1 MTVAKRYD
9 VIVVGAG
16 PAGLLAAKAAGE
28 NGLEVALL
36 ERKTDITQLTRAC
49 GQTLVSMN
57 EYLFGDL
64 CVYNARDKRI
74 CFPVNG
80 FSFKYGGPYKNIYS
94 CHFYTPTGYI
104 IELGDLKEQR
114 GKLDHGAVGVAFD
127 KEILLRCLL
136 EEVKACS
143 VDVFPG
149 INAERVTRTA
159 EGVIVEG
166 SGRDFE
172 GTYLIAADGVN
183 SRIARSMGFNK
194 DRYYYCNFY
203 SLSYRMSGIELP
215 EPDIIIY
222 THVFL
227 KGGGAMFFLIPR
239 PTDGEYSIM
248 GATVDPGVN
257 LEVACDYFMKKE
269 FCAPWFKKAKKLNVS
284 SAVCNCYS
292 PIIEPFKD
300 HVVVA
305 GDAGSTQELE
315 NTGAMMSG
323 WKAGQAIST
332 AVRER
337 NLGLE
342 IKGLSEY
349 VNWWKDSYINSY
361 NHETYMKTWALTHIL
376 TTEEEISYVFGLI
389 KETLRPCWNPY
400 TSPLAQGLKKVM
412 PTIQQERP
420 EVLQKLGTMSL
431 PLSQIF
437 AEVTKVSKPVS

>member
-1 MTVAKRYD
+1 MAKRYD

-16 PAGLLAAKAAGE
+16 PAGFLAAKAAGE

-36 ERKTDITQLTRAC
+36 ERKADITQLTRAC

-57 EYLFGDL
+57 EYIFGDL

-80 FSFKYGGPYKNIYS
+80 FSFKYDGPYKNIYA
-94 CHFYTPTGYI
+94 CHFYTPNGDI
-104 IELGDLKEQR
+104 IELGNLKER
-114 GKLDHGAVGVAFD
+114 REKGDHGTVGVAFD
-127 KEILLRCLL
+127 KEILFRCLL

-149 INAERVTRTA
+149 INVNKVTA
-159 EGVIVEG
+159 EADGVKVEG
-166 SGRDFE
+166 SGRVFE

-183 SRIARSMGFNK
+183 SRIAQAMGFNK
-194 DRYYYCNFY
+194 DRHYYCNFY
-203 SLSYRMSGIELP
+203 SLSYYMSGIELP
-215 EPDIIIY
+215 EPDVIIY
-222 THVFL
+222 THVL
-227 KGGGAMFFLIPR
+227 VKGGGAMFFIIPQS
-239 PTDGEYSIM
+239 TNGDYNIT
-248 GATVDPGVN
+248 GATVDPEVD
-257 LEVACDYFMKKE
+257 LEAACDYFMKKE
-269 FCAPWFKKAKKLNVS
+269 FCASWFKKARKLRAF
-284 SAVCNCYS
+284 SALCNCYS
-292 PIIEPFKD
+292 PIIEPLKNN
-300 HVVVA
+300 VLVA

-332 AVRER
+332 AVSER

-342 IKGLSEY
+342 INGLSEY
-349 VNWWKDSYINSY
+349 VNWWKKAYINSY

-400 TSPLAQGLKKVM
+400 TSPLSQGLKKVM

-420 EVLQKLGTMSL
+420 ELLQKLGTMSL
-431 PLSQIF
+431 PLNQIF
-437 AEVTKVSKPVS
+437 AEVTKISKPVVS